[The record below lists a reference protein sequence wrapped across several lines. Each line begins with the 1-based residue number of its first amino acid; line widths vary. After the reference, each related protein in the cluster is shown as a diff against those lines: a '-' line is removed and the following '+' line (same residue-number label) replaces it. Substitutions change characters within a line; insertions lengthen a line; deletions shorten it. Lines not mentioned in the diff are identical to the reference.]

1 MHLKDLNI
9 IDTHLHVWDL
19 NKFRYP
25 WLDNIP
31 QLNKTYLLDDYDQAT
46 EGLNIEK
53 MVFVQCEA
61 EFDQFQEEAAWVT
74 ELAKIDPRL
83 QGIVPWA
90 PLEKEDQAQSAL
102 EKLASNP
109 LVKGIRRIIEY
120 EDDPEFCLRSGF
132 IRGVQLLEDFDLSFD
147 ITISHDQF
155 KNTIKFVRECPN
167 VRFILDHLGK
177 PDIKGQLLDPW
188 KADIKRMSE
197 FPNVHCK
204 VSHMTTKADLE
215 NWKEDDLKPF
225 LEHIVECFGFDRL
238 VFGGDWPPVE
248 LASSYEKWVE
258 TLLSLVSEA
267 SVDEK
272 EKLFSKN
279 AEAFYRL

>member
-1 MHLKDLNI
+1 MEIKDLKI
-9 IDTHLHVWDL
+9 VDSHLHVWDL
-19 NKFRYP
+19 DRLRYP
-25 WLDNIP
+25 WLDEFP
-31 QLNKTYLLDDYDQAT
+31 KLNRTYLMEDYNKST
-46 EGLNIEK
+46 KSLNIEK
-53 MVFVQCEA
+53 IVFVQCEA
-61 EFDQFQEEAAWVT
+61 KQDQYQQEADWVS
-74 ELAKIDPRL
+74 EIAKKDKRI
-83 QGIVPWA
+83 QCIVPWA
-90 PLEKEDQAQSAL
+90 PLEKGEYAEKAL
-102 EKLASNP
+102 ERLTADP

-120 EDDPEFCLRSGF
+120 EDDPEFCLRSEF
-132 IRGVQLLEDFDLSFD
+132 IRGVQLLEDFNLSFD

-167 VRFILDHLGK
+167 VKFILDHLGK

-215 NWKEDDLKPF
+215 NWKEDDLRPF
-225 LEHIVECFGFDRL
+225 LDHIIECFGFDRL
-238 VFGGDWPPVE
+238 IFGGDWPPVE